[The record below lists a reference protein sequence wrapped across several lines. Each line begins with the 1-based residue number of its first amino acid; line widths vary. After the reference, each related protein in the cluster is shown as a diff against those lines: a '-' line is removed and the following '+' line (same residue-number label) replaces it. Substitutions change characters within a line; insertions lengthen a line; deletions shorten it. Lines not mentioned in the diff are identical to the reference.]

1 MEINNNSIKELKE
14 NFLKCIN
21 VDKFNCNLRKE
32 FILDG
37 IIANNAYYINGDE
50 NKLGFNLEDEYG
62 FSLKVYISDKNKL
75 SVHKEDLKS
84 GNRVTIK
91 CIPYINRNG
100 YIHNYDILQVRAI
113 GVDLQFDYENC
124 KTESAKKIKDLKNVR
139 RLNFYG
145 KETIGVYIV
154 APNGESLHDVQ
165 ESFKNNNFFKLY
177 CQIVNTSDASEIASA
192 IQDANESDIEIIV
205 ITRGGIENLQ
215 VFDDELIINEIL
227 KSHKYIIT
235 AIGHTRSHTL
245 SDDAADVSLNAPVEV
260 GTYLI
265 NEYNKFRYREQN
277 VNQESSN
284 AQTCN
289 NRGNKKYVFIMCII
303 IFIVMYFSI
312 KVPIFSKIL
321 ENIIP

>member
-1 MEINNNSIKELKE
+1 MDSDDIDIKAYEEVKLNFKKYNVPHILVINKIDVINNN
-14 NFLKCIN
+14 
-21 VDKFNCNLRKE
+21 
-32 FILDG
+32 
-37 IIANNAYYINGDE
+37 
-50 NKLGFNLEDEYG
+50 
-62 FSLKVYISDKNKL
+62 
-75 SVHKEDLKS
+75 
-84 GNRVTIK
+84 
-91 CIPYINRNG
+91 
-100 YIHNYDILQVRAI
+100 
-113 GVDLQFDYENC
+113 
-124 KTESAKKIKDLKNVR
+124 KIKDLKNVR